1 MEESSTRG
9 ITTKVYKYYTI
20 YDAIVV
26 LAKFMKA
33 IKSETIN
40 FCGRKLYPDVHDFTE
55 FTTEP
60 IKEIKKDCGYGKKGK
75 GKDFRYGS

>member
-1 MEESSTRG
+1 
-9 ITTKVYKYYTI
+9 
-20 YDAIVV
+20 
-26 LAKFMKA
+26 MKA
-33 IKSETIN
+33 IKSETIS
-40 FCGRKLYPDVHDFTE
+40 FCGRKLCPDVVHDFTE